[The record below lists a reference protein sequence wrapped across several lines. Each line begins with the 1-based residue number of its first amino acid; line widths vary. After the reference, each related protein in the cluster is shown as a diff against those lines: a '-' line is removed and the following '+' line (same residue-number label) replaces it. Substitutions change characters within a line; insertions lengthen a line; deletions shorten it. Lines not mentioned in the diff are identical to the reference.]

1 MTYIFWKGE
10 IVTLLFVLQLLQRL
24 RARQLWRTE
33 SGYRARPPGGIN
45 TQSHIQSCSDW
56 ELLTDGRREN
66 VLYFC
71 NDLKRGE
78 GKRGERTGVS
88 VEC

>member
-1 MTYIFWKGE
+1 MTYTFWKDE

-56 ELLTDGRREN
+56 ELFTDGRRQN
-66 VLYFC
+66 VFC

-78 GKRGERTGVS
+78 GKRGDRTGVS

>member
-56 ELLTDGRREN
+56 EPFTDRRREN
-66 VLYFC
+66 VLNFS
-71 NDLKRGE
+71 NDIRERRGE
-78 GKRGERTGVS
+78 KRRENWS
-88 VEC
+88 LC